1 MYDCLMLCCLL
12 VIYLLLLLV
21 FLPGELELL
30 DVASELEVVFE
41 NSNRLLENMTN
52 TKKSISYYSYY
63 IRFVLN
69 QT

>member
-30 DVASELEVVFE
+30 DVASELDVVFE

-52 TKKSISYYSYY
+52 TK
-63 IRFVLN
+63 
-69 QT
+69 

>member
-21 FLPGELELL
+21 FRPGELELL

-52 TKKSISYYSYY
+52 TK
-63 IRFVLN
+63 
-69 QT
+69 